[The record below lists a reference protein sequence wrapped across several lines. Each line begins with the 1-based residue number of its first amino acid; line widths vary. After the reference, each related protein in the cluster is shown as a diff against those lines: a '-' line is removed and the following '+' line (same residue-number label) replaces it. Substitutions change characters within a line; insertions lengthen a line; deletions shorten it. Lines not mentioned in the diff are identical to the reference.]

1 MLSSATSSV
10 SESRLY
16 IEQGGTNVSGG
27 QKQRLC
33 IARALLKKPK
43 ILILDDSTSAV
54 DTRTDALIRKAM
66 KEYIPSTTKIIIA
79 QRTSS
84 VEDADRIIVM
94 DNGTINAIGTSEELL
109 KTNEIYRE
117 VYFSQ
122 NRQDSDETD
131 LTVSEAAA

>member
-1 MLSSATSSV
+1 
-10 SESRLY
+10 
-16 IEQGGTNVSGG
+16 
-27 QKQRLC
+27 
-33 IARALLKKPK
+33 
-43 ILILDDSTSAV
+43 
-54 DTRTDALIRKAM
+54 M

-122 NRQDSDETD
+122 NRQDSDETE
-131 LTVSEAAA
+131 LSVSEAAA